1 MFIFFKKVEMI
12 SLPLAALSF
21 AIYFPLYTVSL
32 QLPYNQIDDRT
43 VFTEFDM
50 MIMVKKRSVTST
62 ESNWKTMWMSKIMKT
77 FRNKD
82 SKLNSVDP
90 NSQHH
95 DLYENLN
102 TNMFNPKYYFP
113 YGIIAGKRILMQLK

>member
-1 MFIFFKKVEMI
+1 MI

-32 QLPYNQIDDRT
+32 QLPYNQINDRI
-43 VFTEFDM
+43 VFTEIDM
-50 MIMVKKRSVTST
+50 MIMVKKKSVTST
-62 ESNWKTMWMSKIMKT
+62 ESNWKTMCMSKIMKT
-77 FRNKD
+77 YRNKD

-95 DLYENLN
+95 DPYENFN

-113 YGIIAGKRILMQLK
+113 HGIIARKGILKQFK

>member
-1 MFIFFKKVEMI
+1 MI

-95 DLYENLN
+95 DPNENLH
-102 TNMFNPKYYFP
+102 TNMFNPKYYVP
-113 YGIIAGKRILMQLK
+113 YGIIARKGILMQLK